1 MGKKKSKSSN
11 YSTLTKKISI
21 SKETQV
27 KKKEIFDKSY
37 FGGIK
42 IKEEKEEKEEK
53 DKLNQ
58 DQD

>member
-42 IKEEKEEKEEK
+42 IKEEKE
-53 DKLNQ
+53 KLNQ
-58 DQD
+58 DNQD

>member
-1 MGKKKSKSSN
+1 MAKKKSKSN

-42 IKEEKEEKEEK
+42 IKEEKEEK

-58 DQD
+58 DNN

>member
-1 MGKKKSKSSN
+1 MAKKKSKSN

-21 SKETQV
+21 CREMQI

-42 IKEEKEEKEEK
+42 IKEEKEEK

-58 DQD
+58 DDQD

>member
-1 MGKKKSKSSN
+1 MAKKKSKSN

-21 SKETQV
+21 CREMQI

-42 IKEEKEEKEEK
+42 IKEEKEEKE
-53 DKLNQ
+53 LNQ
-58 DQD
+58 DN